1 MTPRTHFWLR
11 MVGLSLIFAAEFGPK
26 LWTASALPARTPV
39 AVVAAAY
46 GR

>member
-11 MVGLSLIFAAEFGPK
+11 MVGLTLIFAAEFGPK
-26 LWTASALPARTPV
+26 LWTATASPAPV
-39 AVVAAAY
+39 PVVAVAAAD